1 MEIGT
6 GKDAI
11 PDAIKVENPV
21 IMEFT
26 GSTTYDTAAITDDSS
41 QETQTASSVAASLF
55 TPAVGG
61 VIGAWLMM
69 WSLLA

>member
-6 GKDAI
+6 GKNSI
-11 PDAIKVENPV
+11 PDAVGVENPV
-21 IMEFT
+21 TIEFT
-26 GSTTYDTAAITDDSS
+26 GTETYDTASMTGAQT
-41 QETQTASSVAASLF
+41 TQTTASVAASLF

>member
-6 GKDAI
+6 GKDSI
-11 PDAIKVENPV
+11 PDAVGVESPV
-21 IMEFT
+21 TILYT
-26 GSTTYDTAAITDDSS
+26 GATTYGTTSTTGPQTS
-41 QETQTASSVAASLF
+41 QTASSVAASLF